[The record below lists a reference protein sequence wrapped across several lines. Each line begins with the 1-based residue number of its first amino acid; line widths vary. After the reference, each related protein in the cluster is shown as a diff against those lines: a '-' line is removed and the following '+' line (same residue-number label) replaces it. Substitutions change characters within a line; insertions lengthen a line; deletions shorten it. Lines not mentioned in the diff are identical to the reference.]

1 MKHYQGDTVWLRGT
15 FYDRLDAPYDVTGIT
30 CTIYDWQGKQL
41 GDAITGDNITHVDT
55 GCYETP
61 YTLPMGHKL
70 LYYEFSG
77 KDAAGLTQLCRYP
90 IEPIFA

>member
-1 MKHYQGDTVWLRGT
+1 MTRYYQGDTVWLRGT
-15 FYDRLDAPYDVTGIT
+15 FYDRADAPYDVTGIT
-30 CTIYDWQGKQL
+30 CRVYDWQGKQL
-41 GDAITGDNITHVDT
+41 GEDITDIAQVGV

-77 KDAAGLTQLCRYP
+77 KDSAGLTQLCRYP

>member
-1 MKHYQGDTVWLRGT
+1 MKYYQGDTVWLRGT
-15 FYDRLDAPYDVTGIT
+15 FYDRTGAPYDVTGIT
-30 CTIYDWQGKQL
+30 CRVYDWQGKQI
-41 GDAITGDNITHVDT
+41 GEAIADIAHVGV

-61 YTLPMGHKL
+61 YTLPMEHKL